1 MQWIPIFL
9 VSRDICNLIVWIWFC
24 VHKGIHW
31 GSFLRWVL
39 EFLPFDL
46 YCKSIPIVLTC
57 MSCVSLHFFSSS
69 SFYRL
74 LFCLWIWFFR
84 FFILIMNLNWLG
96 QRPLLS
102 LWSKYWRILTSFF
115 WNWTI
120 LVAINDLSFYSSMS
134 FSEAVLQVL
143 SGAVPFCPNPYSS
156 SLNKFPIKSYLKRRK
171 QRGLWNIRSRVDHN
185 CKRIYGVQKVRGISH
200 GNTAINQSRFLNC
213 QCQPV
218 DSVSETVGD
227 NGNGS
232 WFKDPT
238 KQVSPIHSGESKK
251 VLNFED
257 VQPLKND
264 KEVFTT
270 NGVMCKDM
278 QYDNSKISVEDEA
291 WNLLRE
297 SMVYYCGSPIG
308 TIAALDTS
316 SSSVLNYDQVFIR
329 DFIPSGIAFLLKG
342 EYDIVR
348 NFILHTLQLQV
359 YTCSNFFF
367 FIFLLQSIIYI
378 WLRHL
383 RSFLLLLSFFLDMD

>member
-1 MQWIPIFL
+1 M
-9 VSRDICNLIVWIWFC
+9 C
-24 VHKGIHW
+24 V
-31 GSFLRWVL
+31 FA
-39 EFLPFDL
+39 
-46 YCKSIPIVLTC
+46 
-57 MSCVSLHFFSSS
+57 FFSSS

-278 QYDNSKISVEDEA
+278 QYDNGKISVEDEA

-367 FIFLLQSIIYI
+367 LYFYYSPLYTFGWDTWGVSFCYSPFFWIWTKTWSISCQPTCELWVMTKDDDRSGHCIQSTLRLLACPIMTR
-378 WLRHL
+378 LRPAYF
-383 RSFLLLLSFFLDMD
+383 STSVG